1 MVEQVVEIMRLE
13 RVDQAPQQM
22 VAMVV
27 VLDRMVGPAV
37 VEEAVV
43 LLEYMIQK
51 QILTLLSLVAAVAAV
66 VVH

>member
-1 MVEQVVEIMRLE
+1 MEQVVEIMRLE

-51 QILTLLSLVAAVAAV
+51 QILTLLSLVAAVVVV

>member
-51 QILTLLSLVAAVAAV
+51 QILTLLSLVAVAV
-66 VVH
+66 VAVVH